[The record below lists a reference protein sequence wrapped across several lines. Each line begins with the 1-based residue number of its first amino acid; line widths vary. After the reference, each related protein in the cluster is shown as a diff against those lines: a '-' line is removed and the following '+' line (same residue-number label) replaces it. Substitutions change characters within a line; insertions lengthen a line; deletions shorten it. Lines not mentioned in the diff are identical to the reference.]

1 MNTLFFVSI
10 ASFFVCA
17 GIVIALVLAF
27 SLIRHRQPMK
37 IMNAVWILT
46 ALWAHYF
53 ALFAYYTF
61 GTRWEDMASPSAG
74 HRAMNMGFKSDAS
87 MRMPLDMPMTI
98 DMEARRPFWQ
108 SVTLSTLHC
117 GAGCTLADLTG
128 ELFTSYVPLRL
139 GGSLIAGGW
148 ALDFVLALLFGI
160 FFQFVAIREMENI
173 SFAKAIKRAF
183 KADVLSLTAWQI
195 GMYGWMAIA
204 YFVIF
209 AGRPL
214 SKDSS
219 TFWFMMQIAMF
230 AGFIC
235 AYPVN
240 VLLIRLGIKKGM

>member
-1 MNTLFFVSI
+1 MNTLFFTSI

-17 GIVIALVLAF
+17 GIVIALVLSF
-27 SLIRHRQPMK
+27 SLFRHRQPMK

-61 GTRWEDMASPSAG
+61 GTRWEDMARPSSRN
-74 HRAMNMGFKSDAS
+74 HNMNMGFKTDAS
-87 MRMPLDMPMTI
+87 MPASMEMPMTI
-98 DMEARRPFWQ
+98 NMDANRPLWQ
-108 SVTLSTLHC
+108 SATLSTLHC

-128 ELFTSYVPLRL
+128 ELFTAYIPLQL
-139 GGSLIAGGW
+139 GGSLLAGTW
-148 ALDFVLALLFGI
+148 ALDFVLALLFGV
-160 FFQFVAIREMENI
+160 FFQFIAIREMETI
-173 SFAKAIKRAF
+173 SFSKALTRAF

-214 SKDSS
+214 EKDSC

-235 AYPVN
+235 SYPVN

>member
-1 MNTLFFVSI
+1 MNSLFFVSI

-27 SLIRHRQPMK
+27 SLFRHRQPMK

-61 GTRWEDMASPSAG
+61 GTRWEDMAGPSAG
-74 HRAMNMGFKSDAS
+74 NHAMNMGFKADAS
-87 MRMPLDMPMTI
+87 LPMEMPMTI
-98 DMEARRPFWQ
+98 NMDAERPRWQ

-128 ELFTSYVPLRL
+128 ELFTLYVPVQI
-139 GGSLIAGGW
+139 GGSLVAGSW
-148 ALDFVLALLFGI
+148 TLDFVLALLFGI
-160 FFQFVAIREMENI
+160 FFQFIAIREMENI
-173 SFAKAIKRAF
+173 SFSKALSRAF

-209 AGRPL
+209 AEHPL
-214 SKDSS
+214 QKDSC

-235 AYPVN
+235 SYPMN
-240 VLLIRLGIKKGM
+240 ALLIRLGIKKGM